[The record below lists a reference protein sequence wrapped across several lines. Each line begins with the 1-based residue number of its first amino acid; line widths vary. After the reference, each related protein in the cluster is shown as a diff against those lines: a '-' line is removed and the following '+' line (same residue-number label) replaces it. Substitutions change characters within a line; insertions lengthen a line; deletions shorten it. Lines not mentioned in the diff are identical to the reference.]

1 MAALAISRRM
11 FTSLSAHSRAL
22 ASLSATPSSAAAAA
36 RKAEEPQPAA
46 YANRILPMNQVEQ
59 YNRDGFLVV
68 PNLFTPAEKQQVFSW
83 TDQIGA
89 LPETKGKWMQYFEN
103 KNGQRLLCRT
113 ENFLDYFPE
122 LDKLIR
128 GKITD
133 AVSDLLQEP
142 ALLFKE
148 KVNFKL
154 PHSSG
159 FEPHQD
165 APAYT
170 TFKQR
175 LHLTAMIAVDK
186 AVIDNGCL
194 EVVRGEHTKGM
205 LPHPGGVMEEWLVKK
220 WEQEKKW
227 EPVQVEAGTI
237 LFFGSFL
244 PHRSGANNSDRSRRA
259 HYITYNA
266 LSDGDFRAAYYAD
279 KRIKFPPQI
288 ERVPGVDYSAGA
300 SVYNVANPIDTKA

>member
-1 MAALAISRRM
+1 MAAIANASRRL
-11 FTSLSAHSRAL
+11 FSSLAANSRAL
-22 ASLSATPSSAAAAA
+22 SSVSAAAPAAAAA
-36 RKAEEPQPAA
+36 IQTPAS
-46 YANRILPMNQVEQ
+46 YANKILGMNEVNQ

-68 PNLFTPAEKQQVFSW
+68 PNLFTPIEKKKIFEW
-83 TDQIGA
+83 TDQISA

-122 LDKLIR
+122 LDQLIR

-142 ALLFKE
+142 ALLYKE
-148 KVNFKL
+148 KINFKL

-175 LHLTAMIAVDK
+175 LHLTAMIAADK
-186 AVIDNGCL
+186 AVIENGCL

-205 LPHPGGVMEEWLVKK
+205 LPHPGGIMEEWLVKK

-244 PHRSGANNSDRSRRA
+244 PHRSGPNVSDRSRRA
-259 HYITYNA
+259 YYLTYNA
-266 LSDGDFRAAYYAD
+266 LSDGDFRSAYYAD
-279 KRIKFPPQI
+279 KRIQFPPQI
-288 ERVPGVDYSAGA
+288 ERVAGVDYSAGA